1 MNYVELSIAIK
12 KEPNTYKKEF
22 FKQHDFLMSIL
33 MLSKPNLVELKSV
46 FIFILRNII
55 RYSKEEIE
63 NLLYNDLYIRYLK
76 VNNIYYNYC
85 DNHFYTKSCTNC
97 KNCSEI
103 KKYNF
108 YTVILSTLSLLQNKE
123 KVPILNE
130 LILVAKCGII
140 SKTELFRIYLTNGYN
155 CDKLE
160 EFLCEEIDG
169 ILKEFYTRED
179 CMEKTKRIAF
189 FYILKYISKYNNNDK
204 FNDILLDVIKNRED
218 IKLHKYAIYF
228 FNDQLDIAIKSYDS
242 IFGNNLN
249 FKNRFI
255 SLIHDTLLESSFD
268 NEEYSILLDIFIK
281 ITNTGSIEIIKQ
293 LVNHSDVNK
302 HVQRLYKLILKC
314 KTKSDKLNVINIIF
328 EDMINYREDEVT
340 AQGIN
345 LLREMYRNEKNEN
358 IINKI
363 KSIVE
368 LYKQSNNKTLVFA
381 YKSFLNVVK
390 KKNEKN
396 IKNDS
401 EIKETESTD
410 SVSSSCDDV
419 NMFVVKKTPT
429 KEEKE
434 GKRLKGRKKIQK
446 NKFTK
451 NKKRV
456 PGKKGK
462 TKSQSKKK
470 LCRQRKKH

>member
-22 FKQHDFLMSIL
+22 LKQHDYLMSIL
-33 MLSKPNLVELKSV
+33 MLTRPNLIELKNV

-55 RYSKEEIE
+55 RYSNEEIE
-63 NLLYNDLYIRYLK
+63 NFLYTDLYIRYLK
-76 VNNIYYNYC
+76 VNDIYEKYG
-85 DNHFYTKSCTNC
+85 
-97 KNCSEI
+97 EI

-108 YTVILSTLSLLQNKE
+108 YSVILTTLSLLQNKE
-123 KVPILNE
+123 KIPILNE
-130 LILVAKCGII
+130 LILVAKCKII
-140 SKTELFRIYLTNGYN
+140 SKTDLFNIYLTNGYN
-155 CDKLE
+155 CEKLE
-160 EFLCEEIDG
+160 EFLCEEIDA
-169 ILKEFYTRED
+169 ILKEFYFNQNY
-179 CMEKTKRIAF
+179 MEKTKRIAF

-204 FNDILLDVIKNRED
+204 FNDILLDVIKNREN

-228 FNDQLDIAIKSYDS
+228 FNDQLDIGIKSYDN

-281 ITNTGSIEIIKQ
+281 ISDTGSIEIIKQ

-302 HVQRLYKLILKC
+302 HIQRLYKLILKC
-314 KTKSDKLNVINIIF
+314 KTKSDKLKVINIVF
-328 EDMINYREDEVT
+328 DDMINYREDEVT

-345 LLREMYRNEKNEN
+345 LLREMYRNEENEN
-358 IINKI
+358 ITNKI

-381 YKSFLNVVK
+381 YKSFINVVK

-396 IKNDS
+396 INKQNINHQS
-401 EIKETESTD
+401 GEIDEIDENESID
-410 SVSSSCDDV
+410 IVSTSTSCDDV

-434 GKRLKGRKKIQK
+434 AKRLEGRKRIKE
-446 NKFTK
+446 NKFSK

-462 TKSQSKKK
+462 KKSQSKKK
-470 LCRQRKKH
+470 LFSYRQRKKQ